1 MQLEEQSCI
10 REIEKVVSGFEE
22 GSRHRSNVGV
32 LAC

>member
-1 MQLEEQSCI
+1 MQLEEQSCV
-10 REIEKVVSGFEE
+10 EKLEKVVGGFGK